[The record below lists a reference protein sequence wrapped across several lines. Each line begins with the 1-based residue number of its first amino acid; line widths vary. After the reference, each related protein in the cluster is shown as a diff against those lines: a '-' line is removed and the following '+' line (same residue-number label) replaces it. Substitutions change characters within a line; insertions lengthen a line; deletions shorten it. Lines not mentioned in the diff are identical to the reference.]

1 MNRKDFEK
9 HLISKDTTLLKAM
22 EHLET
27 AASRNVYVVND
38 NNCLQGSLSDG
49 DIRRALLK
57 GANMDASIDDYMN
70 QNPRFIEYIDRE
82 KTEHI
87 KALMLELNIET
98 VPVLDNNHVVVG
110 IITWIDLFSSQK
122 AVAYQPKSNPVF
134 ILAGGTGSRLDPF
147 TRILPKP
154 LIPIDD
160 QPIIEKI
167 MDKFS
172 YYGFDNFILS
182 LFYKSDMIRAYFS
195 DKDVICKY
203 RTVNF
208 VQEEFPLGTI
218 GSIDF
223 ARSKL
228 TDSFFISNA
237 DILIEADLNSILHY
251 HQDSGAV
258 LTIVGCVKNSV
269 IPYGVLQT
277 DERGL
282 LVNIQEKP
290 SCKSIINTGVYV
302 AEPTFLKFI
311 KANTKQD
318 MTDVLKSMLNIGEK
332 IGVYPILEE
341 QWFDIGHWLE
351 YERTLKHF
359 EQKK

>member
-1 MNRKDFEK
+1 MSKKEYGKF
-9 HLISKDTTLLKAM
+9 LIPKGTTLLKAM
-22 EHLET
+22 EQLEN
-27 AASRNVYVVND
+27 AASRNLYVVD
-38 NNCLQGSLSDG
+38 ENNCLQGSLSDG
-49 DIRRALLK
+49 DIRRALLN
-57 GANMDASIDDYMN
+57 GANMDASIDAYMN
-70 QNPRFIEYIDRE
+70 KTPRFIEYIDRE
-82 KTEHI
+82 KTKHI

-98 VPVLDNNHVVVG
+98 IPVLDNNRVVVG
-110 IITWIDLFSSQK
+110 IITWIDLFSSHK
-122 AVAYQPKSNPVF
+122 AVAYQPKSNLVF

-172 YYGFDNFILS
+172 FYGFDSFILS

-195 DKDVICKY
+195 DKDVIRKY
-203 RTVNF
+203 QTVNF
-208 VQEEFPLGTI
+208 IQEEFPLGTI

-251 HQDSGAV
+251 HQDSGAI
-258 LTIVGCVKNSV
+258 LTAVGCVKNSV

-282 LVNIQEKP
+282 LVNIREKP

-302 AEPTFLKFI
+302 AEPTFLSYI
-311 KANTKQD
+311 EANTKQD
-318 MTDVLKSMLNIGEK
+318 MTDVLKSMLTAGER
-332 IGVYPILEE
+332 IGVYPVLEE

-351 YERTLKHF
+351 YERTRKYF
-359 EQKK
+359 ELRK

>member
-1 MNRKDFEK
+1 
-9 HLISKDTTLLKAM
+9 
-22 EHLET
+22 
-27 AASRNVYVVND
+27 
-38 NNCLQGSLSDG
+38 
-49 DIRRALLK
+49 
-57 GANMDASIDDYMN
+57 
-70 QNPRFIEYIDRE
+70 
-82 KTEHI
+82 
-87 KALMLELNIET
+87 
-98 VPVLDNNHVVVG
+98 
-110 IITWIDLFSSQK
+110 
-122 AVAYQPKSNPVF
+122 
-134 ILAGGTGSRLDPF
+134 
-147 TRILPKP
+147 
-154 LIPIDD
+154 
-160 QPIIEKI
+160 

-302 AEPTFLKFI
+302 AEPKFLNYI
-311 KANTKQD
+311 EANTKQD
-318 MTDVLKSMLNIGEK
+318 MTDVLKSMLSAGER
-332 IGVYPILEE
+332 IGVYPVLEE

-351 YERTLKHF
+351 YERTRKYF
-359 EQKK
+359 EHRK

>member
-1 MNRKDFEK
+1 MNTKEYEK
-9 HLISKDTTLLKAM
+9 FLIPKGTTLLKAM
-22 EHLET
+22 EHLDA
-27 AASRNVYVVND
+27 AASRNLYVVDDSNY
-38 NNCLQGSLSDG
+38 LQGSLSDG

-57 GANMDASIDDYMN
+57 GANMDELVDGYMN
-70 QNPRFIEYIDRE
+70 KNPHFIEYIDRE
-82 KTEHI
+82 KTEQI
-87 KALMLELNIET
+87 KALMLEQHIET
-98 VPVLDNNHVVVG
+98 IPVLDNNHVVVG
-110 IITWIDLFSSQK
+110 IITWIDLFASQK
-122 AVAYQPKSNPVF
+122 EVAYQPKPNPVF
-134 ILAGGTGSRLDPF
+134 ILAGGIGSRLDPF

-195 DKDVICKY
+195 DKDVISKY
-203 RTVNF
+203 RRVDF
-208 VQEEFPLGTI
+208 VQEDFPLGTI

-251 HQDSGAV
+251 HQDSGAI
-258 LTIVGCVKNSV
+258 LTVVGCVKNSV

-277 DERGL
+277 DESGL

-302 AEPTFLKFI
+302 AEPRFLNYI
-311 KANTKQD
+311 KANTQQD
-318 MTDVLKSMLNIGEK
+318 ITDILKSMLSTGEK
-332 IGVYPILEE
+332 IGVYPVLEE

-351 YERTLKHF
+351 YERTRKYF
-359 EQKK
+359 ELRK

>member
-1 MNRKDFEK
+1 MNRNGYGKF
-9 HLISKDTTLLKAM
+9 LIPKGTTLLKAM
-22 EHLET
+22 EYLDA
-27 AASRNVYVVND
+27 AASRNLYVVDDSNY
-38 NNCLQGSLSDG
+38 LQGSLSDG

-57 GANMDASIDDYMN
+57 GANMDASVDEYMN
-70 QNPRFIEYIDRE
+70 NNPHFIEYIDRE

-87 KALMLELNIET
+87 KALMLELNIEN

-122 AVAYQPKSNPVF
+122 AVAYQPKTNPVF

-203 RTVNF
+203 RTVDF

-258 LTIVGCVKNSV
+258 LTVVGCVKNSV

-282 LVNIQEKP
+282 LLNIKEKP

-302 AEPTFLKFI
+302 AEPKFLSYI
-311 KANTKQD
+311 EANTQQD
-318 MTDVLKSMLNIGEK
+318 MTDALKTMLRAGER
-332 IGVYPILEE
+332 IGVYPVLEE

-351 YERTLKHF
+351 YDRTRKYF
-359 EQKK
+359 ELRK